1 VSNFKKKRDLSVT
14 VAGVKFPNPVIAASG
29 TYGFGEDY
37 NDLYPINILGGI
49 SCKGLT
55 LLPKE
60 GNATPRIAETPSGML
75 NSVGLQNPGVDVFI
89 EKHLPAMKKMMSHA
103 EGGNAGTGS
112 VLIANFAGATIED
125 YISAAEKLNNTDVDM
140 LELNISCPNVKEGGA
155 AWGISAANAAKV
167 TKAVRAVTKKPLM
180 VKLTPNVSD
189 IAEIARAVEAEG
201 ADAVSLINT
210 LLGMRIDIRTRRPI
224 LHNNVG
230 GLSGAAVF
238 PVAVRMVWQ
247 VANAVKIDVVG
258 MGGIMTADDAIEM
271 MLAGAKAVQIGT
283 VIISD
288 PYAPLKIIGGIKHF
302 MNVNDVKNINDVVG
316 KVEKW

>member
-1 VSNFKKKRDLSVT
+1 MSRKKRDLSVT
-14 VAGVKFPNPVIAASG
+14 VAGVRFANPVIAASG

-37 NDLYPINILGGI
+37 NELYPINILGGI

-55 LLPKE
+55 LEPRE
-60 GNATPRIAETPSGML
+60 GNTPPRIAETPAGML
-75 NSVGLQNPGVDVFI
+75 NSVGLQNPGVDTFI
-89 EKHLPAMKKMMSHA
+89 EKHLPFMQKK
-103 EGGNAGTGS
+103 GG
-112 VLIANFAGATIED
+112 VVIANFAGATIED
-125 YISAAEKLNNTDVDM
+125 YVQTAEKLEQTDVSM

-155 AWGISAANAAKV
+155 AWGVTAESAAKV

-189 IAEIARAVEAEG
+189 ITEIAKAVESEG
-201 ADAVSLINT
+201 ADCVSLINT
-210 LLGMRIDIRTRRPI
+210 LLGMRIDIKTRRPI
-224 LHNNVG
+224 LRNNVG

-258 MGGIMTADDAIEM
+258 MGGIMNAEDAIEM
-271 MLAGAKAVQIGT
+271 MLAGAKAIQIGT

-288 PYAPLKIIGGIKHF
+288 PYAPLKIIGGIEHY
-302 MNVNDVKNINDVVG
+302 MNVNDVKNLSEVIG
-316 KVEKW
+316 KVEKWQ